1 MGNLKLIVVL
11 GCTRRIEIFK
21 KKLKNLHFTLLLGRS
36 YVIITTV
43 MRFKGYGISNT
54 SFSRWFDRLQLQK
67 SLSKRQIN
75 LAIAMR
81 VMV

>member
-1 MGNLKLIVVL
+1 MGNLKLIVVR
-11 GCTRRIEIFK
+11 GCTRRTAIFK
-21 KKLKNLHFTLLLGRS
+21 KSLKKLYFSLLLGRS

-67 SLSKRQIN
+67 SLSKGQIN
-75 LAIAMR
+75 LAFAMR